1 MKSGNED
8 VQATRRRWEA
18 LMPKAHLDY
27 AENLPGV
34 HATDL
39 RTIGSSYRILDRGA
53 LFEDGL
59 NHIVESIVARAASI
73 QASKLAASC
82 AYFLCEEVI
91 DAYQRMGDGKSP
103 AVLAAFA
110 RRCDLATTSDEV
122 MRLVILWLSLQG
134 KFRDAKPEIIAAIAR
149 SIGSY
154 CSKPRPD
161 SKNLTPSA
169 ALTMAAYT
177 TLETGQPELAGRL
190 SMQLSELATS
200 EGYRAAAELIRT
212 PTVMTGTD
220 EDYFKA
226 KTRAREMTRHLP
238 PDDPATGIAI
248 SLVEG
253 TRTGAGIASP
263 AFLGFAEGI
272 DLLAARDFGQA
283 SVAFDRAAD
292 QPSISADDALY
303 IAQAAIL
310 ALMCRWRTFYDSY
323 DYPSSEVDSALRR
336 LTSRNFASARN
347 SHDCSRLLQH
357 VLRYCTARSDDHSY
371 AWLAA
376 RVADLRGEYSAGC
389 AIGSHRIS
397 RRADDMASRELAVK
411 DLLSGMIDLPS
422 QESLRTIARRMTVVW
437 VSVVI
442 HDDEP
447 VIVSTFLRPGDQDPR
462 YNLTTV
468 RSAEGRRLLDDAT
481 NADLQY
487 SPDGASVAIATLRTW
502 IFRQEIDPASP
513 LMIIP
518 DRQLW
523 CLPWE
528 AIAPPEVRAVTIAP
542 SASASARL
550 ARYPGARV
558 PVIAGVFD
566 LQLKGA
572 EAELAAL
579 EELHAAGRI
588 TLRRARSFADLR
600 SVLADGRVDLLT
612 IAAHGTSDDGFE
624 YRLLFPDSAASP
636 AGLLNLRL
644 PPNVVLGC
652 CWSARLGEK
661 ADSIATA
668 LSCLAAGASTVVG
681 ALWDVDDALA
691 GMILSAAY
699 PDFASGM
706 NLSAAIRAAYLR
718 TSAGRVGGAAL
729 VVLGLP

>member
-1 MKSGNED
+1 M
-8 VQATRRRWEA
+8 ARRQWEE
-18 LMPKAHLDY
+18 LMPKARLDY
-27 AENLPGV
+27 AENLSEV
-34 HATDL
+34 QITDL
-39 RTIGSSYRILDRGA
+39 RTIGLSYKILDRGA
-53 LFEDGL
+53 VYDESL
-59 NHIVESIVARAASI
+59 NHIVESIGARSESI
-73 QASKLAASC
+73 LASKLAASC

-91 DAYQRMGDGKSP
+91 GAYQRIDDGQPSA
-103 AVLAAFA
+103 AVVAFA
-110 RRCDLATTSDEV
+110 RRCHLATKSDEV
-122 MRLVILWLSLQG
+122 MRLVILWISLHG
-134 KFRDAKPEIIAAIAR
+134 RFRDAKPEIIAVIAR

-154 CSKPRPD
+154 CSRPRPD

-169 ALTMAAYT
+169 ALTMAAYV
-177 TLETGQPELAGRL
+177 TLETGQISLAGRL
-190 SMQLSELATS
+190 SAQLSELAAT
-200 EGYRAAAELIRT
+200 EGYRAVAEIIRT
-212 PTVMTGTD
+212 TTMMAGTD

-226 KTRAREMTRHLP
+226 KTRAREAMRRLP
-238 PDDPATGIAI
+238 PDDPATEIAI
-248 SLVEG
+248 ALVEG
-253 TRTGAGIASP
+253 TRTGVGIASP
-263 AFLGFAEGI
+263 AFLGFGVAI
-272 DLLAARDFGQA
+272 DLLKARDFGQA
-283 SVAFDRAAD
+283 AAAFDRTSD
-292 QPSISADDALY
+292 QPLISADDALF
-303 IAQAAIL
+303 IAQAAVL
-310 ALMCRWRTFYDSY
+310 ALMCRLRTFYDSY

-336 LTSRNFASARN
+336 LTSHNFASARN
-347 SHDCSRLLQH
+347 SHDCSRLLQN
-357 VLRYCTARSDDHSY
+357 VLRYCTARSDDHAY

-389 AIGSHRIS
+389 AIGNHRIS
-397 RRADDMASRELAVK
+397 RHAADDMASRELAVK

-422 QESLRTIARRMTVVW
+422 QENLRAIARRVTLVW

-447 VIVSTFLRPGDQDPR
+447 VIVSTFLSPDDQVPR

-468 RSAEGRRLLDDAT
+468 RSTEGRQLLEGAT
-481 NADLQY
+481 NAELQY
-487 SPDGASVAIATLRTW
+487 LPDGASAAVATLRTW
-502 IFRQEIDPASP
+502 IFRQEIDPAVP

-528 AIAPPEVRAVTIAP
+528 AVAPAEVRAVTIAP

-550 ARYPGARV
+550 AGYPRARV

-572 EAELAAL
+572 RAELAAL
-579 EELHAAGRI
+579 EKLHAAGRI
-588 TLRRARSFADLR
+588 MLRRARSFAELR
-600 SVLADGRVDLLT
+600 SVLADGGVDLLT
-612 IAAHGTSDDGFE
+612 IAAHGTSNDGFE
-624 YRLLFPDSAASP
+624 YRLLFPDSATSP

-681 ALWDVDDALA
+681 ALWDVDDMLA
-691 GMILSAAY
+691 GTILSTVY

-718 TSAGRVGGAAL
+718 TSADRVGGAAL
-729 VVLGLP
+729 AVIGLP